1 MGFSIKI
8 RGCQDRSAKHHSRF
22 ILWQNRAKSHRAH
35 TAEICY
41 KPLLKV
47 DNEGTSRILM
57 PRERGITVEYALT
70 RRSALGAA
78 GAGAVLFTVASCS
91 NERSDYAGEV
101 KLEKYDNSAGS
112 FEAATRDTPPKNVP
126 KPIKP
131 ENADEKS
138 VAGFYA
144 SLAYIAAAMQYMFAT
159 GDTGPYDDSALT
171 EDEKHYVH
179 NSSNEQILARMREGQ
194 NWYENPRV
202 TISLNTAQPAME
214 GDTYTWEGKFSME
227 FGNYRVD
234 RGQVND
240 LTERQ
245 KSNTED
251 MVFKGMYTNGRW
263 SIETRS
269 KTVASQSSTATP

>member
-1 MGFSIKI
+1 
-8 RGCQDRSAKHHSRF
+8 
-22 ILWQNRAKSHRAH
+22 
-35 TAEICY
+35 
-41 KPLLKV
+41 
-47 DNEGTSRILM
+47 
-57 PRERGITVEYALT
+57 
-70 RRSALGAA
+70 
-78 GAGAVLFTVASCS
+78 
-91 NERSDYAGEV
+91 
-101 KLEKYDNSAGS
+101 
-112 FEAATRDTPPKNVP
+112 
-126 KPIKP
+126 
-131 ENADEKS
+131 
-138 VAGFYA
+138 
-144 SLAYIAAAMQYMFAT
+144 MQYMFAT

-245 KSNTED
+245 KVIPKTW
-251 MVFKGMYTNGRW
+251 F
-263 SIETRS
+263 S
-269 KTVASQSSTATP
+269 KEHIPTGAGALKLGQRP